1 VSTGLRVLVVDD
13 EEVIRDVLERLLER
27 EGWTVN
33 TAENAAEALEVF
45 DSDPHDVVLLDLM
58 LPDRPGLEVLRE
70 MRRRDAD
77 AVIVI
82 VTAYSSI
89 EGAIQA
95 MREGAFHYIPKP
107 FQNQEVLLTVRKG
120 AEARRLTEE
129 NRRLKQ
135 ELSRQY
141 GLGRII
147 GKSEAMRKVFDLVRL
162 AGPSRSTI
170 LVEGESGTGKE
181 LVARAIHTHSPR
193 AGAPFVTVN
202 SGSMPTD
209 LLESNLFGHIRGA
222 FTGAV
227 ANKKGLFEAAE
238 GGSIFFDEIGTI
250 SLETQAKLLR
260 LIQEKEFMKVGSV
273 ETLKADVRIIAA
285 TNVDLKK
292 MVTEG
297 RFRDDLYYRLCVIT
311 VSIPPLRER
320 REDIP
325 LLAEHFMRLYANEN
339 GRRSRGSRPKRCARF
354 STTIGP
360 ATSGSSRTRSSGRS
374 SSARA
379 GRSASSCCRTT
390 SSPPRGRMSPCGSR
404 RTARPTRRWSRSTSA
419 AWCGRPFAARAG
431 CRSGPRTSSA
441 SSPRPCTKSSSGSR
455 FESPKPSSP
464 TRRSCGR
471 EAGEPR
477 HAPLR
482 RRA

>member
-1 VSTGLRVLVVDD
+1 MSRDLRLLVVDD
-13 EEVIRDVLERLLER
+13 EEVIRDVLQALLER
-27 EGWTVN
+27 EGYEVA
-33 TAENAAEALEVF
+33 TASDAREALSRF
-45 DSDPHDVVLLDLM
+45 DADPYDVVLLDLM

-70 MRRRDAD
+70 IRRRDPD
-77 AVIVI
+77 AVVVI

-89 EGAIQA
+89 EGAIEA

-107 FQNQEVLLTVRKG
+107 FQNQEVLLTVSKG

-129 NRRLKQ
+129 NRRLRR
-135 ELSRQY
+135 ELSKRY
-141 GLGRII
+141 GLGRIV
-147 GKSEAMRKVFDLVRL
+147 GKSEGMRRVFDLVRL

-238 GGSIFFDEIGTI
+238 GGSIFFDEIGTVGM
-250 SLETQAKLLR
+250 ETQAKLLR
-260 LIQEKEFMKVGSV
+260 VIQEKEFMRVGSV
-273 ETLKADVRIIAA
+273 ETQKADVRIIAA

-292 MVTEG
+292 MVLEG

-311 VSIPPLRER
+311 IPIPPLRDR

-325 LLAEHFMRLYANEN
+325 LLAEHFVRLYASENDKNIEGLHPDAMRALLDHDWPGNVRELENAIERAVVLCPGGMIGLELLPETVLQPDRAELPIRLPEN
-339 GRRSRGSRPKRCARF
+339 GSTYKDLVEDYERRLV
-354 STTIGP
+354 
-360 ATSGSSRTRSSGRS
+360 RT
-374 SSARA
+374 AL
-379 GRSASSCCRTT
+379 
-390 SSPPRGRMSPCGSR
+390 R
-404 RTARPTRRWSRSTSA
+404 RTGGVQKRA
-419 AWCGRPFAARAG
+419 A
-431 CRSGPRTSSA
+431 
-441 SSPRPCTKSSSGSR
+441 
-455 FESPKPSSP
+455 E
-464 TRRSCGR
+464 
-471 EAGEPR
+471 
-477 HAPLR
+477 LL
-482 RRA
+482 

>member
-1 VSTGLRVLVVDD
+1 MSGPLRVLVVDD
-13 EEVIRDVLERLLER
+13 EEVIRDVLESVLER
-27 EGWTVN
+27 EGWKVA
-33 TAENAAEALEVF
+33 TAENAREALDLFE
-45 DSDPHDVVLLDLM
+45 SDAFDVVLLDLM
-58 LPDRPGLEVLRE
+58 LPDRPGLEVLRD
-70 MRRRDAD
+70 MRRRDPD
-77 AVIVI
+77 AVVVI

-135 ELSRQY
+135 ELSKQY
-141 GLGRII
+141 GLGRIV
-147 GKSEAMRKVFDLVRL
+147 GKSETMRKVFDLVRL

-209 LLESNLFGHIRGA
+209 LLESNLFGHVRGA

-273 ETLKADVRIIAA
+273 ETQKADVRIIAA

-292 MVTEG
+292 MVGEG

-311 VSIPPLRER
+311 ISIPPLRER

-325 LLAEHFMRLYANEN
+325 LLAEHFVRVYANEN
-339 GRRSRGSRPKRCARF
+339 GKAIAGISPEAMRALLDHDWPGNVRELENAIERAVVLCPGG
-354 STTIGP
+354 TIGLELLP
-360 ATSGSSRTRSSGRS
+360 DNVLSPERSDVAVRLPENGSTYKELVEEYERRLVRT
-374 SSARA
+374 AL
-379 GRSASSCCRTT
+379 
-390 SSPPRGRMSPCGSR
+390 R
-404 RTARPTRRWSRSTSA
+404 RTGGVQKRAADLLRVKPTTLHVIIKRLDI
-419 AWCGRPFAARAG
+419 
-431 CRSGPRTSSA
+431 
-441 SSPRPCTKSSSGSR
+441 
-455 FESPKPSSP
+455 
-464 TRRSCGR
+464 R
-471 EAGEPR
+471 EP
-477 HAPLR
+477 
-482 RRA
+482 

>member
-1 VSTGLRVLVVDD
+1 VSGPLRLLVVDD
-13 EEVIRDVLERLLER
+13 EEVIRDVLENLLER
-27 EGWTVN
+27 EGWRVT
-33 TAENAAEALEVF
+33 TAENAAEAL
-45 DSDPHDVVLLDLM
+45 DSFESYSYDVVLLDLM
-58 LPDRPGLEVLRE
+58 LPDRSGLEVLRD
-70 MRRRDAD
+70 MRRRDPD

-135 ELSRQY
+135 ELSKQY

-209 LLESNLFGHIRGA
+209 LLESNLFGHVRGA

-285 TNVDLKK
+285 TNVDLRK

-311 VSIPPLRER
+311 VAIPPLRDR

-325 LLAEHFMRLYANEN
+325 LLAEHFMRLYASEN
-339 GRRSRGSRPKRCARF
+339 GKAISGIAPEAMRALLDHDWPGNVRELENAIERAVVLCPGGAIGLELLPENVLSPERSDIAVRLPENGSTYKEMVEEYERRLV
-354 STTIGP
+354 
-360 ATSGSSRTRSSGRS
+360 RT
-374 SSARA
+374 AL
-379 GRSASSCCRTT
+379 
-390 SSPPRGRMSPCGSR
+390 R
-404 RTARPTRRWSRSTSA
+404 RTGGVQKRAADLLRVKPTTLHEIIKRLDI
-419 AWCGRPFAARAG
+419 
-431 CRSGPRTSSA
+431 
-441 SSPRPCTKSSSGSR
+441 
-455 FESPKPSSP
+455 
-464 TRRSCGR
+464 R
-471 EAGEPR
+471 EP
-477 HAPLR
+477 
-482 RRA
+482 

>member
-339 GRRSRGSRPKRCARF
+339 GKAITGIAPEAMRALLDHDWPGNVRELENAIERAVVLCPGGAIGLELLPDNVLSPERSDVAVRLPENGSTYKEMVEEYERRLV
-354 STTIGP
+354 
-360 ATSGSSRTRSSGRS
+360 RT
-374 SSARA
+374 AL
-379 GRSASSCCRTT
+379 
-390 SSPPRGRMSPCGSR
+390 R
-404 RTARPTRRWSRSTSA
+404 RTGGVQKRAADLLRVKPTTLHEIIKRL
-419 AWCGRPFAARAG
+419 
-431 CRSGPRTSSA
+431 
-441 SSPRPCTKSSSGSR
+441 
-455 FESPKPSSP
+455 EI
-464 TRRSCGR
+464 R
-471 EAGEPR
+471 EP
-477 HAPLR
+477 
-482 RRA
+482 

>member
-1 VSTGLRVLVVDD
+1 MSSGLRVLVVDD
-13 EEVIRDVLERLLER
+13 EEVIRDVLESLLER
-27 EGWTVN
+27 EGWSVSA
-33 TAENAAEALEVF
+33 AENAATALDLFEN
-45 DSDPHDVVLLDLM
+45 DSYDVVLLDLM
-58 LPDRPGLEVLRE
+58 LPDRSGLEVLRE
-70 MRRRDAD
+70 MRRRDPD
-77 AVIVI
+77 AVVVI

-141 GLGRII
+141 GLGRIV
-147 GKSEAMRKVFDLVRL
+147 GKSETMRKVFDLVRL

-193 AGAPFVTVN
+193 SGAPFVTVN

-209 LLESNLFGHIRGA
+209 LLESNLFGHVRGA

-227 ANKKGLFEAAE
+227 ANKKGLFESAE
-238 GGSIFFDEIGTI
+238 DGSIFFDEIGTV

-260 LIQEKEFMKVGSV
+260 VIQEKEFMRVGSI
-273 ETLKADVRIIAA
+273 ETQKADVRIIAA

-325 LLAEHFMRLYANEN
+325 LLAEHFMRLYASENNKAITGIAPDAMRALLDHDWPGNVRELENAIERAVVLCPGGAISLELLPDNVLAPERTEVAVRLPEN
-339 GRRSRGSRPKRCARF
+339 GSTYKELVEEYERRLV
-354 STTIGP
+354 
-360 ATSGSSRTRSSGRS
+360 RT
-374 SSARA
+374 AL
-379 GRSASSCCRTT
+379 
-390 SSPPRGRMSPCGSR
+390 R
-404 RTARPTRRWSRSTSA
+404 RTGGVQKRAADLLRVKPTTLHEIIKRL
-419 AWCGRPFAARAG
+419 
-431 CRSGPRTSSA
+431 
-441 SSPRPCTKSSSGSR
+441 
-455 FESPKPSSP
+455 EI
-464 TRRSCGR
+464 R
-471 EAGEPR
+471 EP
-477 HAPLR
+477 
-482 RRA
+482 

>member
-1 VSTGLRVLVVDD
+1 VSPGLRVLVVDD
-13 EEVIRDVLERLLER
+13 EEVIRDVLESLLER
-27 EGWTVN
+27 EGWSVGV
-33 TAENAAEALEVF
+33 AENAAEAIELFET
-45 DSDPHDVVLLDLM
+45 DPYDVVLLDLM

-70 MRRRDAD
+70 IRRRDPD
-77 AVIVI
+77 AVVVI

-135 ELSRQY
+135 ELSKQY
-141 GLGRII
+141 GLGRIV

-193 AGAPFVTVN
+193 SGAPFVTVN

-209 LLESNLFGHIRGA
+209 LLESNLFGHVRGA

-238 GGSIFFDEIGTI
+238 GGSIFFDEIGTV

-260 LIQEKEFMKVGSV
+260 LIQEKEFMRVGSV
-273 ETLKADVRIIAA
+273 ETQKADVRIIAA

-292 MVTEG
+292 MVVEG

-311 VSIPPLRER
+311 VAIPPLRDR

-325 LLAEHFMRLYANEN
+325 MLAEHFARVYANEN
-339 GRRSRGSRPKRCARF
+339 NKPISGISPEAMRALLDHDWPGNVRELENAIERAVVLCPGGMIGLDLLPDNVLSPERSDVAVRLPENGSTYKEMVEEYERRLV
-354 STTIGP
+354 
-360 ATSGSSRTRSSGRS
+360 RT
-374 SSARA
+374 AL
-379 GRSASSCCRTT
+379 
-390 SSPPRGRMSPCGSR
+390 R
-404 RTARPTRRWSRSTSA
+404 RTGGVQKRAADLLRVKPTTLHEIIKRL
-419 AWCGRPFAARAG
+419 
-431 CRSGPRTSSA
+431 
-441 SSPRPCTKSSSGSR
+441 
-455 FESPKPSSP
+455 EI
-464 TRRSCGR
+464 R
-471 EAGEPR
+471 EP
-477 HAPLR
+477 
-482 RRA
+482 

>member
-1 VSTGLRVLVVDD
+1 VSGSLRILVVDD
-13 EEVIRDVLERLLER
+13 EEVIRDVLESLLER
-27 EGWTVN
+27 EGWTVS
-33 TAENAAEALEVF
+33 TAEDGAEALERF
-45 DSDPHDVVLLDLM
+45 ESELYDVVLLDLM

-70 MRRRDAD
+70 MRRRDPD

-141 GLGRII
+141 GLGRIV
-147 GKSEAMRKVFDLVRL
+147 GKSEPMRKVFDLVRL

-193 AGAPFVTVN
+193 SGAPFVTVN

-209 LLESNLFGHIRGA
+209 LLESNLFGHVRGA

-260 LIQEKEFMKVGSV
+260 LIQEKEFLRVGSV
-273 ETLKADVRIIAA
+273 ETQKADVRIIAA

-292 MVTEG
+292 MVAEG

-311 VSIPPLRER
+311 IPIPPLRER
-320 REDIP
+320 QEDIP
-325 LLAEHFMRLYANEN
+325 LLAEHFMRLYASENNKTITGIAPEAMRALLDHDWPGNVRELENAIERAVVLCPGGVIGLPLLPENVLSGERHDVTVRLPEN
-339 GRRSRGSRPKRCARF
+339 GSTYKELVEEYERRLV
-354 STTIGP
+354 
-360 ATSGSSRTRSSGRS
+360 RT
-374 SSARA
+374 AL
-379 GRSASSCCRTT
+379 
-390 SSPPRGRMSPCGSR
+390 R
-404 RTARPTRRWSRSTSA
+404 RTGGVQKRAADLLRVKPTTLHEIIKRLDI
-419 AWCGRPFAARAG
+419 
-431 CRSGPRTSSA
+431 
-441 SSPRPCTKSSSGSR
+441 
-455 FESPKPSSP
+455 
-464 TRRSCGR
+464 R
-471 EAGEPR
+471 EP
-477 HAPLR
+477 
-482 RRA
+482 